1 MMTDYNRQ
9 TVLQK
14 PSRFITECPPALFE
28 IWNLEEE
35 AVADDADGDRAR
47 WWDRVHQLKHCGSLA
62 RSNNFFPAGATK

>member
-14 PSRFITECPPALFE
+14 PSRFVTECPPALFE

-35 AVADDADGDRAR
+35 IE
-47 WWDRVHQLKHCGSLA
+47 QPEQK
-62 RSNNFFPAGATK
+62 FFAAPAPDEYLN